1 MSQVKILV
9 ITQTFF
15 PQNITPT
22 TNGPVVT
29 AGGGTTEEPTRGPET
44 SGGEGTIIASTTGL
58 TTTEEEVTTRVPTT
72 GLTTTEEEVKTG
84 LPTTG
89 LTTTEE
95 ASTTGQVVENT
106 TDQPTTER
114 GTNEAPITG
123 PVTTAEEGTSETLKT
138 EQVGEGT
145 TDQPTA
151 ESETSPVEGISEA
164 LNTEQ
169 VGKGTTGPSTTVQ
182 SAQTGATGAPSSS
195 ILLNPFP
202 LYVGQSSLA
211 LPFGHKPLQIST
223 GVKAKG
229 ISNTMQQGINE
240 RQLLSGR
247 HPAHLLVG
255 FQPAEIKYTTI
266 LDVPTQASTKVIF
279 QENLL
284 KTTKSASLPLVVN
297 VQRTKPCVT
306 NVQIKKPCVINV
318 QRRKPCAINKLKYI
332 H

>member
-114 GTNEAPITG
+114 GTNE
-123 PVTTAEEGTSETLKT
+123 
-138 EQVGEGT
+138 
-145 TDQPTA
+145 
-151 ESETSPVEGISEA
+151 
-164 LNTEQ
+164 